1 MKALSFL
8 IVFMWILIVGITV
21 HALQELGSDGGMV
34 FVTDFSHP
42 WRAQFNTDFSIHLLL
57 FAIWV
62 FWREKSKIVGLVAA
76 LLCTLG
82 GMFTLLYLL
91 IAIYRA
97 QGDAKKLMLGV
108 HDQAKTAGRSA

>member
-1 MKALSFL
+1 MNALRFL
-8 IVFMWILIVGITV
+8 LVILWILIVGITW

-62 FWREKSKIVGLVAA
+62 FWREKSKALGLMAA

-91 IAIYRA
+91 FATYRA
-97 QGDAKKLMLGV
+97 QGDAKVLLLGA
-108 HDQAKTAGRSA
+108 HSHS